1 MQPGNGNPQREGIAS
16 FRTAASPQ
24 LTTKYRRMWFL
35 FRFLIARYIQ
45 HAVPTKTMLDWV
57 ITRYRVQ
64 LWDIDANLH
73 MNNVKYLKYLERGRV
88 EHMIATPWLN
98 EMYNK
103 GVKALIAN
111 TEISYVKE
119 LKPFQPFKVETRIS
133 SWDDKYIYMEQL
145 FTYKR
150 TVFTAAVI
158 RMAMV
163 SVHTGKRVSPIQT
176 MRSAFPE
183 LQSPSI
189 PASALA
195 LNQLVAAQRGETQAV
210 ADAHAAQDEHHPR

>member
-1 MQPGNGNPQREGIAS
+1 
-16 FRTAASPQ
+16 
-24 LTTKYRRMWFL
+24 MWFF

-45 HAVPTKTMLDWV
+45 KIQPSKPLLDWV
-57 ITRYRVQ
+57 ITRYRVR

-88 EHMIATPWLN
+88 EHMIHTPWLN
-98 EMYNK
+98 SMFSQ

-119 LKPFQPFKVETRIS
+119 LKPWQPFKVETRIS
-133 SWDDKYIYMEQL
+133 GWDDKYVYMEQV

-163 SVHTGKRVSPIQT
+163 STKTGKRISPVQVLAE
-176 MRSAFPE
+176 AFPE
-183 LQSPSI
+183 LQSP
-189 PASALA
+189 PVPGSALA
-195 LNQLVAAQRGETQAV
+195 LNQLVAAQREETQAI
-210 ADAHAAQDEHHPR
+210 ANAHAAQDENKETKTQELSS

>member
-1 MQPGNGNPQREGIAS
+1 
-16 FRTAASPQ
+16 
-24 LTTKYRRMWFL
+24 MWFII
-35 FRFLIARYIQ
+35 RFLVARYIQ
-45 HAVPTKTMLDWV
+45 KIEPSKSMLDWI
-57 ITRYRVQ
+57 ITYYRVQ
-64 LWDIDANLH
+64 LWDIDANIH

-88 EHMIATPWLN
+88 EHMIHTPWLK
-98 EMYNK
+98 EMYSR

-119 LKPFQPFKVETRIS
+119 LKPFQRFKVETRIS

-163 SVHTGKRVSPIQT
+163 SVHTGKRVSPAQV
-176 MRSAFPE
+176 MRETFPE
-183 LQSPSI
+183 LQVPSI
-189 PASALA
+189 PASAIA
-195 LNQLVAAQRGETQAV
+195 MNQLVAAQRSETQVV
-210 ADAHAAQDEHHPR
+210 ADAHAAQDVK

>member
-1 MQPGNGNPQREGIAS
+1 
-16 FRTAASPQ
+16 
-24 LTTKYRRMWFL
+24 MWFF

-45 HAVPTKTMLDWV
+45 KTMPTKSILDWV
-57 ITRYRVQ
+57 INRYRVQ
-64 LWDIDANLH
+64 LWDIDANIH

-88 EHMIATPWLN
+88 EHMIATPWMN
-98 EMYNK
+98 EMFNN

-133 SWDDKYIYMEQL
+133 SWDDKYVYFEQL
-145 FTYKR
+145 FTYTR

-163 SVHTGKRVSPIQT
+163 NVRTGKRVSPVQV
-176 MRSAFPE
+176 MQDNFAG
-183 LQSPSI
+183 LQSPPV
-189 PASALA
+189 PASASA
-195 LNQLVAAQRGETQAV
+195 LNQLVAAQRSETQAI
-210 ADAHAAQDEHHPR
+210 ADAHAAQDEHTPS